1 MRPLLRSTLVLLLLA
16 LLPAHLAA
24 QQAAPDAATRL
35 EQVRAQAEARHL
47 HEALGSPRATMQSFL
62 QAMTDLAADPEAWG
76 RAEQCLDAGAL
87 PKSEVRARARDL
99 YGILNRLEL
108 VDSQRLPDAQQAAR
122 LSKLRFFPAPR
133 HRAVLR
139 RIGRPAGEI
148 VLRPDAKG
156 LWRFDARTVERLP
169 ALFAQMQP
177 LPLVAGREMLTFGDW
192 LEAHLPESLVKER
205 LLGVKY
211 WQWFGLFAV
220 ILLGLLVDL
229 CVRLLLAA
237 LSHRVVSKLHAEH
250 DPEDL
255 RRTLRPLGLAAAAMV
270 WLVSLGFVEI
280 YGTVELVLASA
291 LRIFLVLAGTLAA
304 WRLIDLVASVA
315 MARAERTASRA
326 DDILVP
332 LLTRA
337 VKLFVVT
344 IGFIYGAGALDIP
357 IAPLLASLT
366 VAGVGFSF
374 AAKDTVENFFG
385 SVAVILDR
393 PFDIGD
399 WVAIGETE
407 GIVEQV
413 GFRSTRIRTFYNS
426 QITVPNSN
434 LVRTTVDNYG
444 RRRYRRWKTTLG
456 LQYDTAPHKL
466 MAFTEG
472 VRELVRSHPYTRKD
486 YYQVWCHEFGASSL
500 EVMLYIFFEVP
511 DWNTELRER
520 ERLFLDILR
529 LADQLGVQ
537 FAFPTQTLHVF
548 PGEAPAP
555 PAAPPER
562 EASTQASLEGIRAAQ
577 RLMRAQS
584 WRAHRPGPERIQIRQ
599 RATEVALDDAGNPI
613 DADGGPASSAED
625 ETSPRES

>member
-1 MRPLLRSTLVLLLLA
+1 MKPFLPPVLA
-16 LLPAHLAA
+16 LVALSLLPMSLAA
-24 QQAAPDAATRL
+24 QTQAPDPATRL
-35 EQVRAQAEARHL
+35 EQARAEVEARHL
-47 HEALGSPRATMQSFL
+47 HQALGSPRDTMQTFL
-62 QAMTDLAADPEAWG
+62 QAMTDLARDPEAWD
-76 RAEQCLDAGAL
+76 RAVQCLDVGTL
-87 PKSEVRARARDL
+87 PGSEARARARDL

-108 VDSQRLPDAQQAAR
+108 VDSSRLPDAAEAAS
-122 LSKLRFFPAPR
+122 LSRLRFFPAER
-133 HRAVLR
+133 HRAFVR

-148 VLRPDAKG
+148 VLRPDASG
-156 LWRFDARTVERLP
+156 LWRFDARTVKQLP
-169 ALFAQMQP
+169 ALFAQVKP
-177 LPLVAGREMLTFGDW
+177 LPLVAGRKILTVADW
-192 LEAHLPESLVKER
+192 LEAQLPESLVKHR
-205 LLGVKY
+205 FLGVKY

-220 ILLGLLVDL
+220 IVLGLLVDL
-229 CVRLLLAA
+229 GVRLLLAV
-237 LSHRVVSKLHAEH
+237 LSRRVATRLHAEH

-255 RRTLRPLGLAAAAMV
+255 RRTLRPLGLAAAALV
-270 WLVSLGFVEI
+270 WLMALNFVEL

-315 MARAERTASRA
+315 MARAERTDSRV
-326 DDILVP
+326 DDILVR

-337 VKLFVVT
+337 FKVFVVT

-399 WVAIGETE
+399 WVVIGETE

-434 LVRTTVDNYG
+434 LVRATVDNYG
-444 RRRYRRWKTTLG
+444 RRRYRRWRTTLG
-456 LQYDTAPHKL
+456 LQYDTPPHKL
-466 MAFTEG
+466 LAFTEG

-500 EVMLYIFFEVP
+500 DVMLYLFFEVP

-520 ERLFLDILR
+520 ERLFLDIVR

-548 PGEAPAP
+548 PGKAPGQ
-555 PAAPPER
+555 PAALPQR
-562 EASTQASLEGIRAAQ
+562 DAVTQASLEGIRAAHGLVREQ
-577 RLMRAQS
+577 PWRAQ
-584 WRAHRPGPERIQIRQ
+584 RPGPEQVRQ
-599 RATEVALDDAGNPI
+599 GVTELPLDDAGNPI
-613 DADGGPASSAED
+613 ARPGQEPGSPEEGTSSE
-625 ETSPRES
+625 ET